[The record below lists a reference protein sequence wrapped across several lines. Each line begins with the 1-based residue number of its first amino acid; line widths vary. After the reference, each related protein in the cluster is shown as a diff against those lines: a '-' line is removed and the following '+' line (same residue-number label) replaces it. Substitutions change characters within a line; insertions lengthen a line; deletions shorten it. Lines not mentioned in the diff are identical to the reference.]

1 MKGNIL
7 TAQKKQKQI
16 YDQKHTIPSRF
27 HVGHT
32 CVITLYM
39 VKSICC
45 FFAGGAKV
53 LKKDF
58 LRKKRKGGKMDP
70 QWLGPYVIATDLDK
84 GFYALS
90 DLNTGEI
97 VTKRINAAHLKPYIT
112 LPAPDADTSLES
124 VEVFSPNIVLLLIL

>member
-1 MKGNIL
+1 MSL
-7 TAQKKQKQI
+7 L
-16 YDQKHTIPSRF
+16 S
-27 HVGHT
+27 
-32 CVITLYM
+32 TLSK
-39 VKSICC
+39 V
-45 FFAGGAKV
+45 FVAFLQVGAKV
-53 LKKDF
+53 QKKDF

-112 LPAPDADTSLES
+112 LPAPDANTSLES
-124 VEVFSPNIVLLLIL
+124 VEVFSPNIVFVVNSANLKFHYPYS

>member
-1 MKGNIL
+1 
-7 TAQKKQKQI
+7 
-16 YDQKHTIPSRF
+16 
-27 HVGHT
+27 
-32 CVITLYM
+32 
-39 VKSICC
+39 
-45 FFAGGAKV
+45 
-53 LKKDF
+53 
-58 LRKKRKGGKMDP
+58 MDP

-124 VEVFSPNIVLLLIL
+124 VEVFSPNIVFVVNSVNLKFNYLYSLGFNK

>member
-1 MKGNIL
+1 MWSKVFVAL
-7 TAQKKQKQI
+7 LQ
-16 YDQKHTIPSRF
+16 
-27 HVGHT
+27 V
-32 CVITLYM
+32 
-39 VKSICC
+39 
-45 FFAGGAKV
+45 GAKV

-70 QWLGPYVIATDLDK
+70 QWLGTYVIATDLDK
-84 GFYALS
+84 GFYELS

-124 VEVFSPNIVLLLIL
+124 VEVFSPNIVFVVNSANFKLLIYTLRIQQMIQMVQWMTA